1 MAKIAVKAAQ
11 YDADGIDIY
20 FLNNKRSY
28 QNLKVGN
35 FSPVLFN
42 VPH

>member
-20 FLNNKRSY
+20 FLNNRKSCH
-28 QNLKVGN
+28 NLKVGY
-35 FSPVLFN
+35 FSPVFCN
-42 VPH
+42 ISH